1 MKNTV
6 AENLKNA
13 QSGINSRLYGAEKQV
28 RELKVRIV
36 VAQSCSPMDYTVHGI
51 LQARIL
57 EWATF
62 PFSRGSSQTR
72 D

>member
-36 VAQSCSPMDYTVHGI
+36 VAQSCSPIG
-51 LQARIL
+51 
-57 EWATF
+57 
-62 PFSRGSSQTR
+62 
-72 D
+72 